1 MGYQKEE
8 VYDGNDG
15 DAHVVQVYRRLDCR
29 CVANTTTF
37 LSIKLENIMVESNDL
52 VTIETETHMIEV
64 SDGWLTIGTKHF
76 PDNCVSLTPEE
87 TKEVLK
93 VLLRW
98 REDSTA
104 TRDEQK

>member
-15 DAHVVQVYRRLDCR
+15 YAHVVQVYRRLDCR

-52 VTIETETHMIEV
+52 VTIETETH
-64 SDGWLTIGTKHF
+64 
-76 PDNCVSLTPEE
+76 
-87 TKEVLK
+87 
-93 VLLRW
+93 
-98 REDSTA
+98 RESHTR
-104 TRDEQK
+104 RDERGVESASSVERGFDSDTR